1 MTFRL
6 IVAAPTEIVLDARA
20 AKLNAHGVHGAFGVL
35 PRRLDM
41 AAPLRAGVL
50 AYWSEEGVEHF
61 IGHDEGLLVKEGE
74 VVRVAV
80 RRAVASDDLAALE
93 RIVREEF
100 LQPDE
105 HEQAARA
112 ALARL
117 EAGIVRRF
125 IELERQP

>member
-1 MTFRL
+1 MSLRL
-6 IVAAPTEIVLDARA
+6 IVAAPTEIVVDTQAM
-20 AKLNAHGVHGAFGVL
+20 KLNARGVHGAFAIL
-35 PRRLDM
+35 PRRLDV

-50 AYWSEEGVEHF
+50 TYLGEDGVEHF

-74 VVRVAV
+74 TVRVAV
-80 RRAVASDDLAALE
+80 RRAVPSDDLDALE
-93 RIVREEF
+93 RLVREEF

-125 IELERQP
+125 IELEREP

>member
-1 MTFRL
+1 MMLKL
-6 IVAAPTEIVLDARA
+6 IVATPTEIVVDVWAE
-20 AKLNAHGVHGAFGVL
+20 KLNASGVHGGFGVL
-35 PRRLDM
+35 PRRLDV

-50 AYWSEEGVEHF
+50 GYVDEEGVERF

-80 RRAVASDDLAALE
+80 GRAVESDDLAALE

-100 LQPDE
+100 LQADE
-105 HEQAARA
+105 HELAARA

-125 IELERQP
+125 IELEREP